1 MHLVIKCLSRGLQV
15 RMRSSSP
22 VRVVSL
28 SILLSA
34 FALISC
40 SDDTPQVVVEERV
53 AVNSTTATT
62 IQQTTTTQP
71 SPTTTISDQVS
82 STSTTELENI
92 DPLLTN
98 AASLST
104 GGLGPVAI
112 GMSLSEAEEAA
123 RVSFVLSPGGSES
136 CRSYSPASGAVG
148 VSFIFNGEKL
158 VRIEILSGPIKNR
171 SGYGLGSSK
180 LEIMNAFGERIQESA
195 SGDNIS
201 YVPVD
206 KKDLEKRVIW
216 QVDENDIV
224 TSLRSGIVP
233 HIAPLLSC
241 LGE

>member
-1 MHLVIKCLSRGLQV
+1 V

-22 VRVVSL
+22 VRVISL
-28 SILLSA
+28 SILLST

-40 SDDTPQVVVEERV
+40 ADDTPQVVVEESV
-53 AVNSTTATT
+53 AVDSTTVTT
-62 IQQTTTTQP
+62 TRQTTTTQ
-71 SPTTTISDQVS
+71 SAPTTTISNQVS
-82 STSTTELENI
+82 PTSTTELENI

-104 GGLGPVAI
+104 GGLGPVDI

-123 RVSFVLSPGGSES
+123 RVSFVLLPGGSES
-136 CRSYSPASGAVG
+136 CRSYSPESGAVG
-148 VSFIFNGEKL
+148 VSFIFNSEKL
-158 VRIEILSGPIKNR
+158 VRIEILNGPIKTR

-180 LEIMNAFGERIQESA
+180 LEIMNAFGDRIQESA
-195 SGDNIS
+195 SGDKIS

-216 QVDENDIV
+216 QVDDNDIV
-224 TSLRSGIVP
+224 TSLRSGILP
-233 HIAPLLSC
+233 HITPLLSC

>member
-82 STSTTELENI
+82 STSTTELENT

-158 VRIEILSGPIKNR
+158 VRIEILSGPIKTR

>member
-1 MHLVIKCLSRGLQV
+1 M
-15 RMRSSSP
+15 RMRSFSP
-22 VRVVSL
+22 VRVVVL

-34 FALISC
+34 FALTSC
-40 SDDTPQVVVEERV
+40 SDDTPQVVLEESV
-53 AVNSTTATT
+53 AVKSTTATT
-62 IQQTTTTQP
+62 LQPTTTVKP
-71 SPTTTISDQVS
+71 SPTTTVLDQVS

-92 DPLLTN
+92 EPLLTN

-104 GGLGPVAI
+104 GGLGPVNI
-112 GMSLSEAEEAA
+112 GMTLSEAEKAA
-123 RVSFVLSPGGSES
+123 RVALVPLPGGSES
-136 CRSYSPASGAVG
+136 CRSYSPKSGAVG
-148 VSFIFNGEKL
+148 VSLIFSDGKL
-158 VRIEILSGPIKNR
+158 VRIEILSGPIKTR

-201 YVPVD
+201 YVPID

-224 TSLRSGIVP
+224 TSLRSGVLP
-233 HIAPLLSC
+233 HITPLLSC